1 MYIET
6 KNLETVYPYP
16 KEHSRIEVM
25 LSSPLWFV
33 FQKKLSPD
41 KAYQE
46 YIFILSQIIEKA
58 KKNIY
63 WICNELNASTL
74 LHNENIL
81 RSFKLSNA
89 EKIKIIVCEL
99 SQINVH
105 NVHIEKGEILT
116 TDKKF
121 EKYLLISDNCI
132 LEENFP
138 SQKEIPNE
146 VIFCLNSHIINEA
159 YKNKFLRYWDKLQ

>member
-6 KNLETVYPYP
+6 KSLETVYPYP
-16 KEHSRIEVM
+16 KKHSRIEVM
-25 LSSPLWFV
+25 SSSPLWFV

-63 WICNELNASTL
+63 WICNELNASAL
-74 LHNENIL
+74 LNNESIL

-89 EKIKIIVCEL
+89 EEIKIIICGL
-99 SQINVH
+99 SQI

-146 VIFCLNSHIINEA
+146 VIFCLNPRIINKA
-159 YKNKFLRYWDKLQ
+159 YKKKFLRYWYKI